1 MYLRTNYAIRT
12 SKLEETLGSP
22 QQKIQQH
29 RQQQSD
35 IKDLLIEKVRLEL
48 NIAKKKNLK
57 QKQLVAFKISSPRN
71 TTTYCDIVVLPQKR
85 NDDDGHQFTFVIRN
99 QNVFCF
105 RFSF

>member
-35 IKDLLIEKVRLEL
+35 IKDLLIEKVRSDL
-48 NIAKKKNLK
+48 NIAE
-57 QKQLVAFKISSPRN
+57 KIRIFSVVSKI
-71 TTTYCDIVVLPQKR
+71 YIVSTLWNIAEILCSKS
-85 NDDDGHQFTFVIRN
+85 QFTYKNTINCSIF
-99 QNVFCF
+99 
-105 RFSF
+105 